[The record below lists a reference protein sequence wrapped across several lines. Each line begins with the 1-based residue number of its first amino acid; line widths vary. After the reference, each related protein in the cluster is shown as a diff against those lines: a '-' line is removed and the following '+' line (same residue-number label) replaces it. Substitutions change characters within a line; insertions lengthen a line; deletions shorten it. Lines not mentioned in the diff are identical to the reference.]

1 MVIFCFEKLRRQRIY
16 KAIAIK
22 FIFYGNFLHT
32 YMLVDLKWVSW
43 IRLNSLGRKLL
54 LVVKQK

>member
-22 FIFYGNFLHT
+22 FIFYGIFFTH
-32 YMLVDLKWVSW
+32 
-43 IRLNSLGRKLL
+43 IHAR
-54 LVVKQK
+54 